1 MKKCTITFTFGS
13 TTHSIIVPEEE
24 LYGPEGE
31 RSLPTGDFQG
41 RLLSII
47 TKRKSEWNTIK
58 NDIIQS
64 LKDNSAI
71 SNAVTSNQILGKAG
85 KVPNVNFKYIQDLY
99 PEVDFPSVDVPILM
113 LDNLDLNIK
122 GAVSSRDIDK
132 NGKEIFIV
140 RSDKKSI
147 VKLGEYLKIKR
158 PPNCNSFAAS
168 NVF

>member
-71 SNAVTSNQILGKAG
+71 SNAVTSN
-85 KVPNVNFKYIQDLY
+85 
-99 PEVDFPSVDVPILM
+99 
-113 LDNLDLNIK
+113 
-122 GAVSSRDIDK
+122 
-132 NGKEIFIV
+132 
-140 RSDKKSI
+140 
-147 VKLGEYLKIKR
+147 
-158 PPNCNSFAAS
+158 
-168 NVF
+168 